1 MPEIPAPGAPL
12 SPSAPETEELMK
24 FITAFLVVTPFM
36 LAPALADGDGERTQR
51 IQRSIYEVAAGE
63 YPAAE
68 PMYEGRAA
76 TMGEPIEP
84 MGPSER
90 LGPGSPSDPE
100 YFRHES
106 ITPNNN
112 E

>member
-1 MPEIPAPGAPL
+1 
-12 SPSAPETEELMK
+12 MK
-24 FITAFLVVTPFM
+24 LITAFLVVTPFM
-36 LAPALADGDGERTQR
+36 LSAAYADGDGERTSR

-63 YPAAE
+63 YPAAG
-68 PMYEGRAA
+68 PIYDGRAA
-76 TMGEPIEP
+76 TMSEPVEP
-84 MGPSER
+84 MGPAER

-100 YFRHES
+100 YFQHES

>member
-1 MPEIPAPGAPL
+1 
-12 SPSAPETEELMK
+12 MK
-24 FITAFLVVTPFM
+24 LITAFLVVTPFM
-36 LAPALADGDGERTQR
+36 LAPALAGGDGERTQR

-63 YPAAE
+63 YPGGYE
-68 PMYEGRAA
+68 PGEVMVEGRAA
-76 TMGEPIEP
+76 TASEPLYAD
-84 MGPSER
+84 ER

-106 ITPNNN
+106 ITPNN